1 MSRSWCPKSQHEA
14 WSWNPTKLLCEPW
27 MPDPRTGTFNPTV
40 GPESHGSACLL
51 DAALHDL
58 PGPNGSSLY
67 AGFSEP
73 WSLDLSPSLG
83 PQTQRVT
90 RNPSRSVPKAPKH
103 MGFVVSVFINFFWGG
118 CLQGWRFRAL
128 LLQLGLPAIARSVG
142 LCGYDQ
148 PHDLLWQ
155 WLPDFGSR
163 HDAVTRPTSLHQQS
177 TNHEAAH
184 PQPRSW
190 DPRVLLFSCLSLLSL
205 SLVPPLE
212 QPYYLELAKIQAQS
226 RDLFSMTDS

>member
-1 MSRSWCPKSQHEA
+1 
-14 WSWNPTKLLCEPW
+14 

-118 CLQGWRFRAL
+118 VYKGE
-128 LLQLGLPAIARSVG
+128 GLEHFCYSWGSLR
-142 LCGYDQ
+142 
-148 PHDLLWQ
+148 
-155 WLPDFGSR
+155 LPDLSVFVVTTNPTTYYDSGFQTLDQGMMPSPVQHRFTSR
-163 HDAVTRPTSLHQQS
+163 APIMKPSTLNPEAEILEFYYFHVYHYCHCHSYHHWNSLI
-177 TNHEAAH
+177 TL
-184 PQPRSW
+184 SW
-190 DPRVLLFSCLSLLSL
+190 RRFKPSL
-205 SLVPPLE
+205 E
-212 QPYYLELAKIQAQS
+212 TFFQ
-226 RDLFSMTDS
+226 